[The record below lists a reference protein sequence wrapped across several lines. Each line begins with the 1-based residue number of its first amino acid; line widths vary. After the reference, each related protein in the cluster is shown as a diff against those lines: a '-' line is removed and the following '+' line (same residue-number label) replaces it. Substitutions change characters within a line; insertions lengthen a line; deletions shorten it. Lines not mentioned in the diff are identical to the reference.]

1 MVIGDGCSQDT
12 VGNCKEGVIN
22 CTCYKCI
29 PYFSKLIF
37 CYAII
42 FVITKALSTLLY
54 LIMIYMYMQFK
65 ICLAINIKINCFSSK
80 E

>member
-42 FVITKALSTLLY
+42 FVIRPRVLNSPPKKVVLLRFFHFHSIQM
-54 LIMIYMYMQFK
+54 LISQS
-65 ICLAINIKINCFSSK
+65 NG
-80 E
+80 